1 MKRLCA
7 AVRDYNR
14 DPQVIKNVE
23 NKLLWGAQPQLVIC
37 SVTPV
42 CKAQGKSQKRGIE
55 VLRAIRPRTP
65 AERLCSLDMTWKT
78 HP

>member
-42 CKAQGKSQKRGIE
+42 YKAQGKITEEGYRGFK
-55 VLRAIRPRTP
+55 
-65 AERLCSLDMTWKT
+65 S
-78 HP
+78 H